1 MSSRKLNAR
10 RFSATL
16 RLWAGGVVSIEGCE
30 LLAAFCTARPFA
42 ECPLWNLFSDP
53 QEACQMTL

>member
-42 ECPLWNLFSDP
+42 E
-53 QEACQMTL
+53 